1 MKSFADTLKSIDKCR
16 QTAYNAKS
24 EWFKEYWHKVAD
36 ELESKYLVGQACLH
50 TYDGK
55 LN

>member
-1 MKSFADTLKSIDKCR
+1 MKSFADTLNSIDKCR

-24 EWFKEYWHKVAD
+24 EWAKEYWHKVAD
-36 ELESKYLVGQACLH
+36 ELESKFVFEQP
-50 TYDGK
+50 YDGK